1 MYHLRLIKARSYC
14 GAVEAT
20 RQNPDVFVED
30 GAVALSAVASGYFK
44 LIMPETEH
52 SSFLTVGAGRTME
65 GLKENPI
72 ELLKTEMSMSP
83 MGHEMGYE
91 DPGQPSEG
99 ESKEPEAARENGT
112 GKILEGMT
120 VPELETFAACKG
132 ISLRGI
138 ARKADMITRLKE
150 ALPEEEAENEVDYGS
165 PTMLDLQEQ

>member
-20 RQNPDVFVED
+20 KQNPDVFVED
-30 GAVALSAVASGYFK
+30 EAVALSAVASGYFK

-52 SSFLTVGAGRTME
+52 SSFLTREKSGTME
-65 GLKENPI
+65 GLKEDLI

-83 MGHEMGYE
+83 VGYETGCE
-91 DPGQPSEG
+91 DPGQPFEG

-112 GKILEGMT
+112 GKTLEGMT
-120 VPELETFAACKG
+120 VPELETFATCKG
-132 ISLRGI
+132 ISLKGI

-150 ALPEEEAENEVDYGS
+150 ALPEKETENEVDYGS